1 MHFLLG
7 RKNVKILLLFALQ
20 KTTIYLCRRI
30 LILFTM
36 RNASL
41 KLLVLTL
48 VGLFLTNCQRD
59 DAPEVLPQEEPVPT
73 VDPQAVVSLNEAK
86 SLFEASENQKRTT
99 NSVSR
104 SNYPL
109 IELETD
115 WRYFEQMKDIEE
127 MPYAKV
133 PVRISRTELN
143 GEVLFLK
150 KDGKT
155 EQYLFLPQ
163 IDSIRA
169 DRRII
174 NAEFYLLDTK
184 GVFLS
189 AYRMTDGVI
198 THKIVPKRK
207 GSYRI
212 IDNNEASVT
221 AKSGKPICV
230 SCRFIIT
237 PPPTFSPGKGPNER
251 EDDGDGGGGGS
262 DNYFVLEPVTVYG
275 KFTKKSRNNSDF
287 PHYTYYDYSP
297 YNYGDFY
304 DDRDSDDTRKLRE
317 KRSAGGGG
325 SSSNIGAGMAKE
337 EEKKEEKK
345 QDKREDTIKDSLTN
359 PCAKS
364 LLAQAPNLNNDIAKI
379 LRETFG
385 TSDKFNITVSNK
397 YLIGATGSSSG
408 QDNHG
413 IINCNIILNDN
424 MLKTASKE
432 YILITLYH
440 EVIHCFFIVEKERL
454 GEIGFKQKYPYVR
467 QISLP
472 VGNGNEER
480 KYLLMNK
487 HNEFGPFLENLAQSI
502 LSLNPTFPI
511 EKARALAKEGVV
523 EEYMFS
529 SEEKEYINEQK
540 TVGGCN

>member
-1 MHFLLG
+1 M
-7 RKNVKILLLFALQ
+7 KN
-20 KTTIYLCRRI
+20 T
-30 LILFTM
+30 
-36 RNASL
+36 NL
-41 KLLVLTL
+41 KLLVLAL
-48 VGLFLTNCQRD
+48 VGLFLANCQRD
-59 DAPEVLPQEEPVPT
+59 DAPEVLPQEEPVPA

-86 SLFEASENQKRTT
+86 SLFEASENQKRMT

-104 SNYPL
+104 RKYPF

-115 WRYFEQMKDIEE
+115 WRYFEQMKDLEE

-155 EQYLFLPQ
+155 KQYLFLTQ
-163 IDSIRA
+163 IDSIMT

-174 NAEFYLLDTK
+174 NADFYLLDTK

-207 GSYRI
+207 GSYRF
-212 IDNNEASVT
+212 IDNNESSTT
-221 AKSGKPICV
+221 AQKPICR
-230 SCRFIIT
+230 SCPSIIAPL
-237 PPPTFSPGKGPNER
+237 PPFMDDEG
-251 EDDGDGGGGGS
+251 DGDNPKERGEGEGGGY
-262 DNYFVLEPVTVYG
+262 NYFVLEPVTVYG
-275 KFTKKSRNNSDF
+275 RFPRKSRYNSDF

-304 DDRDSDDTRKLRE
+304 DDRDREDRRIALQELRE
-317 KRSAGGGG
+317 RRRSIGGGG

-385 TSDKFNITVSNK
+385 TNDKYNITVTEKPLSGMSGYSSFPEVRQNSIK
-397 YLIGATGSSSG
+397 AIIYLNS
-408 QDNHG
+408 
-413 IINCNIILNDN
+413 N
-424 MLKTASKE
+424 MLGTATQE
-432 YILITLYH
+432 YALATIYH
-440 EVIHCFFIVEKERL
+440 EVIHVFLNAEHAKL
-454 GEIGFKQKYPYVR
+454 GETVFNQKYPSVTY
-467 QISLP
+467 QDYP
-472 VGNGNEER
+472 VGNGQQTR
-480 KYLLMNK
+480 RYKLRTD
-487 HNEFGPFLENLAQSI
+487 HSRFDAFLEKLAQSI
-502 LSLNPTFPI
+502 ISFNPNFTL
-511 EKARALAKEGVV
+511 ERARAIAKEGIV
-523 EEYMFS
+523 EDFFIS
-529 SEEKEYINEQK
+529 PTDATFIQEQK
-540 TVGGCN
+540 NGTNGTKCP

>member
-1 MHFLLG
+1 
-7 RKNVKILLLFALQ
+7 
-20 KTTIYLCRRI
+20 
-30 LILFTM
+30 M

-59 DAPEVLPQEEPVPT
+59 DAPEVLPQEEPVPA
-73 VDPQAVVSLNEAK
+73 VDPQAVVSLDEAK

-104 SNYPL
+104 RKYPF

-115 WRYFEQMKDIEE
+115 WQYFEQMKDLEE

-297 YNYGDFY
+297 YGYGDFY
-304 DDRDSDDTRKLRE
+304 DDRDREDKRIALQELRDG
-317 KRSAGGGG
+317 RRAIGGGG
-325 SSSNIGAGMAKE
+325 SSSNVGVGMAKE

-359 PCAKS
+359 PCTKA

-385 TSDKFNITVSNK
+385 TNNKFNLTILEDNKLRGSSTDAYYHLISMSKEKGEVEIYFNPDILNSATNEYILVTMYHEAIHAFLSYEKKQLGDKFN
-397 YLIGATGSSSG
+397 
-408 QDNHG
+408 
-413 IINCNIILNDN
+413 
-424 MLKTASKE
+424 E
-432 YILITLYH
+432 
-440 EVIHCFFIVEKERL
+440 
-454 GEIGFKQKYPYVR
+454 KYPSVYYYRAIGIHNGVAYDRFQFLRDQKGGHFQFEPFIDKLVDAIRSYNHNIPLDTAKAMAKTGIVR
-467 QISLP
+467 EMFDWEIRLNQNERE
-472 VGNGNEER
+472 GNN
-480 KYLLMNK
+480 NK
-487 HNEFGPFLENLAQSI
+487 KGTKCTP
-502 LSLNPTFPI
+502 
-511 EKARALAKEGVV
+511 
-523 EEYMFS
+523 
-529 SEEKEYINEQK
+529 
-540 TVGGCN
+540 